1 MVNFMQMKKTI
12 IIFIIGIILLAT
24 VAVVAVK
31 IIDKESAG
39 LTAEIFDAEEKNN
52 GPVYLPREI
61 LDNKFGFLS
70 GHQGSEKEIAGT
82 GARWAR
88 PHSGPFVWDMMQK
101 SQTSKMDFSY
111 TDKFIKDAQK
121 NKLGTL
127 ATIFPYADWEQ
138 KQRTN
143 PEKCRVPAND
153 AFAPEGRN
161 KEGKMEFYLPYYR
174 CNPTN
179 WGKYSVWLKALV
191 ERYDGDGVDDMPGL
205 QLPVKY
211 WEISNEPDLLGPE
224 DFDEPQPDSLTFFVG
239 EPEDYAALLK
249 KSYQFIKEADPD
261 AKVLISGAAGGG
273 DWSLKYYRRMFKD
286 ETVKNYFDI
295 ANVHCISND
304 SYDSFNVEL
313 YQKMLAEFG
322 IQKPIWVTEAE
333 AIVAD
338 TAEGNIKQTKE
349 SSKKALTLGAEKIFY
364 TRFSFEPDG
373 RDKKKFENQDDMKIK
388 KDDGVDYQ
396 KEKPEEEEMGEGKPW
411 IKDSM
416 DEYKKIFQALLQTTP

>member
-1 MVNFMQMKKTI
+1 MKK
-12 IIFIIGIILLAT
+12 IIGVSIIGVILLIT
-24 VAVVAVK
+24 AVVFLTK
-31 IIDKESAG
+31 INSTEEVASV
-39 LTAEIFDAEEKNN
+39 AEIFNVKERSN
-52 GPVYLPREI
+52 GPVFLPPEI

-70 GHQGSEKEIAGT
+70 GHPGSEKEIAGT

-101 SQTSKMDFSY
+101 SQTSKIDFSY
-111 TDKFIKDAQK
+111 TDKFINDAQK

-138 KQRTN
+138 KQGVN

-153 AFAPEGRN
+153 AFAPQGRE

-174 CNPTN
+174 CKPAN
-179 WGKYSVWLKALV
+179 WDKYSVWVKALV

-205 QLPVKY
+205 QIPVKY

-224 DFDEPQPDSLTFFVG
+224 DFNEPQPDSLTFFAG
-239 EPEDYAALLK
+239 EPEDYAELLK

-273 DWSLKYYRRMFKD
+273 NWSLKYYRQMFKD
-286 ETVKNYFDI
+286 ATVKNYFDI

-304 SYDSFNVEL
+304 SYDSYNVEP

-322 IQKPIWVTEAE
+322 IEKPIWVTEAE
-333 AIVAD
+333 AVVHR
-338 TAEGNIKQTKE
+338 TKENNIKQFQE
-349 SSKKALTLGAEKIFY
+349 STRKALGLGVEKIFY
-364 TRFSFEPDG
+364 TRFNFEPEIKGGKEFDNADDDKFKKDENIDYQQEKTENEK
-373 RDKKKFENQDDMKIK
+373 RDKKN
-388 KDDGVDYQ
+388 
-396 KEKPEEEEMGEGKPW
+396 PW
-411 IKDSM
+411 AGGSM
-416 DEYKKIFQALLQTTP
+416 DEYAKLFQSL